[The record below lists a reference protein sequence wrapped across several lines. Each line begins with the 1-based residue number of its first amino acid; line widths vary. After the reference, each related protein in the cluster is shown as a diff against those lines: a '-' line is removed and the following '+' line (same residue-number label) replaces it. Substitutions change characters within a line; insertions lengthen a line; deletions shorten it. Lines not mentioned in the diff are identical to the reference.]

1 MWPFRRRADDTPAS
15 SPVHR
20 AGPGDWRHLAPIATV
35 QTAPLTTI
43 DGRFEDHLAT
53 RQSPQFLRQLGHH
66 LVSDGPSGRVAA
78 AVVPGT
84 RRDFAPVPAQR
95 QVASLSTTT
104 PAAPSPHGNDAGPHD
119 PHDGGVDVV
128 DPPAEPA
135 EAPTVGA
142 RLNGSSAPAAR
153 PEPTAVATARPVERR
168 SLVSAPEPPSLP
180 STIVPTVSRLADADG
195 PPPAADPSSP
205 TDTGEIDEVTV
216 GRSLV
221 PTTADV
227 DVPVVT
233 PTEVALVG
241 GEPAPMPS
249 ATTADRSAEPTS
261 ISYTGPRS
269 EPAVAPALRS
279 SSAGPEP
286 VTPAG
291 PSPTAATA
299 KPIQRSAASTTTP
312 PPGPA
317 VSPHGSTA
325 GAAPGPA
332 DPVIDV
338 APVAP
343 DPGTE
348 APIVTAPLD
357 RPMRTVI
364 GLPIVKVPGP
374 AGSAAAS
381 GGPTVARELLAP
393 SPSPSSSPA
402 GADDDRAA
410 PPAGAPVPRLD
421 GVLDAAGDE
430 GAAVAPDVRP
440 TLGREDGTPAFEP
453 DVATTGVPAPSL
465 ASGPISTPISTPAP
479 APAPA
484 ETAAAV
490 DPVDGGSTETR
501 PTLTSEWLP
510 TVARQVLDPSVPSPS
525 ATPLGPA
532 LAPTVQRA
540 DATAFDEPWADGAAS
555 APWSDGAGSG
565 PTTFE
570 TTIATLGGQPGL
582 SAPARPA
589 RSTGAQRVAIGPPIS
604 RAALQRSPLTLPS
617 TGATSPTS
625 APNLSFDAAPGERNS
640 SVGGADADE
649 PITEWPIVQFELAG
663 PSAAPPGGA
672 SSPDTTVM
680 RAEATSGPAATAGA
694 SGPAGRSDA
703 EVDELLRAM
712 YPQLRRQL
720 CRDLLLDRE
729 RAGYGTDIRF

>member
-53 RQSPQFLRQLGHH
+53 RQSPQFLRPLGHH

-153 PEPTAVATARPVERR
+153 PEPTAVATACPVERR

-269 EPAVAPALRS
+269 EPAIAPALRS

-299 KPIQRSAASTTTP
+299 KPIQRSASTTTP

-364 GLPIVKVPGP
+364 GLPIVKVPRAGRLGRGEWGP
-374 AGSAAAS
+374 DRRPRTARAVTVAIVVPGGGRRRSCGASGRGTRAAARRRS
-381 GGPTVARELLAP
+381 RRGWRRGRGGGTGRPAHARP
-393 SPSPSSSPA
+393 R
-402 GADDDRAA
+402 GRRA
-410 PPAGAPVPRLD
+410 
-421 GVLDAAGDE
+421 
-430 GAAVAPDVRP
+430 
-440 TLGREDGTPAFEP
+440 AFEP
-453 DVATTGVPAPSL
+453 DMATTGVPAPSL
-465 ASGPISTPISTPAP
+465 ASGPISTPIST
-479 APAPA
+479 PAPA

-532 LAPTVQRA
+532 LPRRCSERTQQRSTSRGRTAQPAPPGPTVPGPVRRRSRRRL
-540 DATAFDEPWADGAAS
+540 PRS
-555 APWSDGAGSG
+555 VGS
-565 PTTFE
+565 
-570 TTIATLGGQPGL
+570 PG
-582 SAPARPA
+582 SRPRPVRPARPGPRRGD
-589 RSTGAQRVAIGPPIS
+589 RSADQSGGA
-604 RAALQRSPLTLPS
+604 AAVT
-617 TGATSPTS
+617 A
-625 APNLSFDAAPGERNS
+625 DAAVERGH
-640 SVGGADADE
+640 VTDVRAQ
-649 PITEWPIVQFELAG
+649 PVVRRRPR
-663 PSAAPPGGA
+663 
-672 SSPDTTVM
+672 
-680 RAEATSGPAATAGA
+680 RAEQQRRRRRRRRADHGVADRPVR
-694 SGPAGRSDA
+694 AGRPERGTA
-703 EVDELLRAM
+703 
-712 YPQLRRQL
+712 RRSVV
-720 CRDLLLDRE
+720 
-729 RAGYGTDIRF
+729 AGFYSSHS